1 MSAITNVF
9 GNERKLAEMKAEITA
24 LKARVEMFDL
34 WMQAWVDG
42 DNRDMRAVILQWR
55 ELRKETVG

>member
-1 MSAITNVF
+1 MSAIANPT
-9 GNERKLAEMKAEITA
+9 EQKLADMREDISA

-42 DNRDMRAVILQWR
+42 DNRDMRAVIIQWR
-55 ELRKETVG
+55 ELRKETMG